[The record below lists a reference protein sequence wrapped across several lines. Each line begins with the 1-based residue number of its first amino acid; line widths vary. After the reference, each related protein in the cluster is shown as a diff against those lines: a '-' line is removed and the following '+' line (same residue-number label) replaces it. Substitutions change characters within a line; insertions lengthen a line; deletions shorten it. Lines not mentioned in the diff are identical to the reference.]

1 MSESYRLQILSGWT
15 NLQGL
20 QLAQIP
26 ELRWDRSAKLV
37 RRQAPNPRQ
46 MSESYR
52 LRNLSGWI
60 NLQGLQLAQIPE
72 PWRDRT
78 TKLVRGQV
86 PIPTRMSI
94 LQSADCIQMG
104 RFTVAAAGSDS
115 RAPVGS
121 LRLHG
126 SRTGSFS
133 DESE

>member
-1 MSESYRLQILSGWT
+1 
-15 NLQGL
+15 
-20 QLAQIP
+20 
-26 ELRWDRSAKLV
+26 
-37 RRQAPNPRQ
+37 

-104 RFTVAAAGSDS
+104 RLTVAAAGSDY

-126 SRTGSFS
+126 SRTSPFS
-133 DESE
+133 DENEHLTIRRFDPDGSTYRVCSWLRFPSSGGIIPLIWFEDKSLFRRE